1 MDEEAGKARSE
12 EKPFALN
19 LQGFNTSVLSGP
31 QQMRAAVSELK
42 GHFSRFKVSPR
53 GASAQPE
60 PLWGLGRQQ
69 AASSLSQ
76 AFL

>member
-1 MDEEAGKARSE
+1 MGE

-19 LQGFNTSVLSGP
+19 LQDLNTSVLSGP
-31 QQMRAAVSELK
+31 QQMRAAVSESK
-42 GHFSRFKVSPR
+42 GRVSCFEVSLR
-53 GASAQPE
+53 GASAHPE

-69 AASSLSQ
+69 AACSPSR